1 MQFGSVFFAGY
12 RRHDDGTGGRECDQG
27 GTGGAFSK
35 WPMEDGRK
43 SLSAQEFGNG
53 RNGTET
59 GRPCV
64 SLRWRE
70 TVNPKDLALCRF
82 CVLVFSRC
90 YPVIHLECFVK
101 VAVIAVAKHGS
112 KLFYGES
119 CVF

>member
-1 MQFGSVFFAGY
+1 MVCSLVACSLL
-12 RRHDDGTGGRECDQG
+12 GTGGMMTARAAESVTEGHRRCIFKM
-27 GTGGAFSK
+27 AH
-35 WPMEDGRK
+35 GRW
-43 SLSAQEFGNG
+43 QEISICP
-53 RNGTET
+53 RIWK
-59 GRPCV
+59 RQ